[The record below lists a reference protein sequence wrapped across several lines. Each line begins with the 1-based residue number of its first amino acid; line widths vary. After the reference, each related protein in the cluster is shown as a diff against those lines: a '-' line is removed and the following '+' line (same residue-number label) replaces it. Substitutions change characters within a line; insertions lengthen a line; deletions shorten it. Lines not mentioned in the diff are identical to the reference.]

1 MRQYPHESFPDIG
14 LVDNDHTEDL
24 GLDSGADHT
33 PDLRPEKELPPTSTA
48 KHQVEGN
55 QSIPMKGIDL

>member
-1 MRQYPHESFPDIG
+1 MSLSQQDRDR
-14 LVDNDHTEDL
+14 LEDL
-24 GLDSGADHT
+24 GLDPTADHT

-55 QSIPMKGIDL
+55 QPTPMKGIDL

>member
-1 MRQYPHESFPDIG
+1 MSLSQQDRDR
-14 LVDNDHTEDL
+14 LEDL
-24 GLDSGADHT
+24 GLDPTADHT

-55 QSIPMKGIDL
+55 QSIPMKGIDLL

>member
-1 MRQYPHESFPDIG
+1 MRDLPQAEHC
-14 LVDNDHTEDL
+14 DL
-24 GLDSGADHT
+24 GLDPSADQT

-55 QSIPMKGIDL
+55 QSNPLEGTDL

>member
-1 MRQYPHESFPDIG
+1 MRRLPQAEHC
-14 LVDNDHTEDL
+14 DL
-24 GLDSGADHT
+24 GLGFRG
-33 PDLRPEKELPPTSTA
+33 RPNPGSTSEKELPPTSTA